1 MEGNS
6 RHTRV
11 RAELYQAKREAV
23 KKLREQIAQE
33 TDLTPKKEALIQEL
47 AAEELELTK
56 LDNTIKQTEQHN
68 AAFDTHMV
76 NRQAKADQI
85 RADFEKNNAQ
95 FDKNMEAEMARKS
108 ELLKKRREAAKV
120 CKRLTA

>member
-1 MEGNS
+1 M
-6 RHTRV
+6 
-11 RAELYQAKREAV
+11 
-23 KKLREQIAQE
+23 
-33 TDLTPKKEALIQEL
+33 TPKKEALIQEL